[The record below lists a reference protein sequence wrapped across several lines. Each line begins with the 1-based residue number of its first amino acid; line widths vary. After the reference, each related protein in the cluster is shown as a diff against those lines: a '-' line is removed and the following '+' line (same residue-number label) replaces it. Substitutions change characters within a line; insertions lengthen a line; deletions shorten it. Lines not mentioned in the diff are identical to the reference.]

1 MPRVAIKLT
10 PKPTGGFSA
19 RKRIPQD
26 VRVEYERLYNISSEE
41 WFSSGP
47 VTAAEARRTT
57 QEWSAGIET
66 RIANIRAERRGV
78 GLSLSRTQAAALAGE
93 WYSWFVQRH
102 EEAPGDPERWAARW
116 LGVLEDLDDLAPAAV
131 RADQNTSAAWNWI
144 CSEVA
149 RPCVRPVVADE
160 AQTAQ
165 FLASRGLKLSNEA
178 RDLFLDFVLPEFLE
192 AVKLLQ
198 RRAEGDYS
206 VDKRPKRFPKFTATN
221 QTSSSE
227 MGVWQL
233 FEAYVKA
240 KKLGAATANRW
251 RAVFLDLKKRFEGRS
266 VSSLNAEEAQEW
278 AEQLLTEKR
287 TAATVNDVW
296 CSAASAVFAWA
307 VKQRK
312 LVNNPFK
319 GVGVT
324 RPRKIHTRETKEFNE
339 REIQIILGASLSL
352 DTVPKREFDAACRWV
367 PWLCAYTGARAGEI
381 TQLRGTDV
389 AEQNGFWA
397 IQITPEAGSV
407 KAGKPRTVPLH
418 EHLIEQRFNDFVKAK
433 GSGPLFY
440 NVSSKL
446 RAKTDDPTNPVRPRS
461 VKTRE
466 RLAQWVR
473 DLGVTDKAIRPNH
486 AWRHTFKR
494 KAARVGIE
502 PRIRDGMCGH
512 ASRTVGDE
520 YETPTVEDMAEAMKK
535 FPRYDIT
542 LQVEANEEA
551 DSV

>member
-10 PKPTGGFSA
+10 PKQTGGFSA

-26 VRVEYERLYNISSEE
+26 VRAEYERLYTISSEE

-47 VTAAEARRTT
+47 ATAAEARRKA

-66 RIANIRAERRGV
+66 RIANIRAERRGI

-93 WYSWFVQRH
+93 WYKWFILRH
-102 EEAPGDPERWAARW
+102 EEEPGDPERWVSRW
-116 LGVLEDLDDLAPAAV
+116 LGLLDDLGDLAPASV
-131 RADQNTSAAWNWI
+131 RADQDDPSAAWNWI
-144 CSEVA
+144 RSEQA
-149 RPCVRPVVADE
+149 RPRVRPMVADE

-165 FLASRGLKLSNEA
+165 FLASQGLKLSNEA

-192 AVKLLQ
+192 GVKLLE
-198 RRAEGDYS
+198 RRAKGDYGI
-206 VDKRPKRFPKFTATN
+206 DNRPKRFPKFTPVNQPTN
-221 QTSSSE
+221 SE

-233 FEAYVKA
+233 FEAYVRA

-266 VSSLNAEEAQEW
+266 AASLSAEEAQEW
-278 AEQLLTEKR
+278 AEELLTEKR

-312 LVNNPFK
+312 LANNPFK
-319 GVGVT
+319 GAGVT
-324 RPRKIHTRETKEFNE
+324 RPRKIRTRPTNEFHE
-339 REIQIILGASLSL
+339 SEIQIILGASIGL
-352 DTVPKREFDAACRWV
+352 DTIPKREFDAACRWV

-389 AEQNGFWA
+389 TEQNGFWV

-407 KAGKPRTVPLH
+407 KTGMPRTVPLH

-494 KAARVGIE
+494 KAARAGIE

-512 ASRTVGDE
+512 ASRTVADE
-520 YETPTVEDMAEAMKK
+520 YETPTVEDMAEAMKR
-535 FPRYDIT
+535 FPRYELT
-542 LQVEANEEA
+542 HQ
-551 DSV
+551 